1 LSFQTLEDIMPLESE
16 YFPPQTSRQSSLS
29 PEERGTYKKIA
40 WGLFGFYAAAIVIMG
55 VVVVGNAGFQKA
67 DVIEIARTLPPQQ
80 GAARTTNVRLQP
92 SPDRPR

>member
-29 PEERGTYKKIA
+29 PEERRTYKNIA
-40 WGLFGFYAAAIVIMG
+40 WGLFGFYAAAIAIMG

-80 GAARTTNVRLQP
+80 GAVRTTNVGLQP